1 MHQLGF
7 PINLEIIIPKDDSVR
22 TLYEVTE
29 GLDYSELYKTYSTEG
44 RNPTILPETLFRI
57 LLMDIWKVYILEES
71 LKKLV
76 KEILTF
82 VGFCK
87 GKRNRVIIQLQ
98 DLEVK
103 S

>member
-1 MHQLGF
+1 MA
-7 PINLEIIIPKDDSVR
+7 
-22 TLYEVTE
+22 
-29 GLDYSELYKTYSTEG
+29 
-44 RNPTILPETLFRI
+44 
-57 LLMDIWKVYILEES
+57 IWKVYILVES

-87 GKRNRVIIQLQ
+87 GKRNRVIIQLR

-103 S
+103 GWKDA